1 MRSNSGLKGSNVGFV
16 RMVDLM
22 FASFVTR
29 SSTLTGLATRNEM
42 ERIEDVE
49 EGAKATAADAEQ
61 SAVTTASEENCMDDV
76 IGNPVLANWIL

>member
-1 MRSNSGLKGSNVGFV
+1 
-16 RMVDLM
+16 M

-49 EGAKATAADAEQ
+49 GANANAADAEQ
-61 SAVTTASEENCMDDV
+61 SAVTTASEENCMVDV
-76 IGNPVLANWIL
+76 IGNPVLANWIFYEMMFSGVAGSGR